1 MQFMQD
7 YNVSF
12 VSYISDFGVIGRI
25 QNNRMTSEVEHLT
38 LQVKWN
44 AVGKLQNV
52 LRNFSLILC
61 LIYFFS
67 PITRA

>member
-12 VSYISDFGVIGRI
+12 ISYISDFGVIGRI

-38 LQVKWN
+38 LQVKWSV
-44 AVGKLQNV
+44 VGKLQNV
-52 LRNFSLILC
+52 
-61 LIYFFS
+61 
-67 PITRA
+67 